1 MGRLITFKDILD
13 LKPYCNIYVN
23 NSISLVKLYDNPDY
37 YIVTDMKVCDGGLEL
52 LVCPKD
58 GFSFKYNKLGYVS
71 AGIYEEKEVEEWT
84 LILWN
89 KSYIKK

>member
-1 MGRLITFKDILD
+1 MITFKDILD

-71 AGIYEEKEVEEWT
+71 AGIYDEKEVEE
-84 LILWN
+84 
-89 KSYIKK
+89 